1 MASAPHLR
9 FLPRAALALLVATI
23 AGCGSTPG
31 PVETA
36 GGEAVHAPANPA
48 SGAPVPSVQSPVAAP
63 TLAERLA
70 LAAPAA
76 DPHVISL
83 ALEAQRCATLDGAI
97 GGVERLAVI
106 DYSRPS
112 TEPRLW
118 VFDLAR
124 GELLYAEHV
133 AHGKYSGANMTTA
146 FSNAEGSLMSSLGL
160 FSTAE
165 TYVGG
170 NGYSLRMDGLEPGFN
185 DHARERLIVMH
196 GAGYVDPARA
206 LRQGRL
212 GRSFG
217 CPAVR
222 EEIAQELI
230 DTLKDGQLLFA
241 YYPDSQWLE
250 GSRFLGCGNAGAGAS
265 VASKA
270 GP

>member
-1 MASAPHLR
+1 MTFNPHLR
-9 FLPRAALALLVATI
+9 LLSRAAVAVLVATM
-23 AGCGSTPG
+23 AGCGSTPD
-31 PVETA
+31 PA
-36 GGEAVHAPANPA
+36 EALDRTDAQVAEAPATTGQTPIE
-48 SGAPVPSVQSPVAAP
+48 QP

-76 DPHVISL
+76 NPRVIAL
-83 ALEAQRCATLDGAI
+83 ALEAQRCATLGGAI

-118 VFDLAR
+118 VFDLIG

-133 AHGKYSGANMTTA
+133 AHGKFSGENMTTA

-185 DHARERLIVMH
+185 DRARERLIVMH
-196 GAGYVDPARA
+196 GADYVDPEQA

-222 EEIAQELI
+222 DEVAQELI

-250 GSRFLGCGNAGAGAS
+250 GSRFLGCGDNGSGAS
-265 VASKA
+265 VASKFA
-270 GP
+270 P